1 MMRKFLNIVI
11 VALILTTPLFSQG
24 VRSAGED
31 SLKSQA
37 KVKSTRG
44 TTKKSSGVF
53 RAIIKEIISSP
64 ESKAELEEE
73 IKGIFDYF
81 IDNDSNGIDDR
92 FQSKKLI
99 KSGEGERKK
108 STKKA
113 KTYPTSKSKKSG
125 KTSKKRLKKRGL

>member
-24 VRSAGED
+24 LRSAGED

-37 KVKSTRG
+37 KVKSTRR
-44 TTKKSSGVF
+44 TTKRSRGIFK
-53 RAIIKEIISSP
+53 AIIKEIISSP

-92 FQSKKLI
+92 LQSKKLI

-108 STKKA
+108 STRKA

>member
-1 MMRKFLNIVI
+1 MMRKVLNIAI
-11 VALILTTPLFSQG
+11 VALILTTPLFSQRL
-24 VRSAGED
+24 RSAGED
-31 SLKSQA
+31 SLKSRA
-37 KVKSTRG
+37 KVKSTHS
-44 TTKKSSGVF
+44 TIKKSSGVF

-108 STKKA
+108 SIRKA

-125 KTSKKRLKKRGL
+125 KTSKKRVKKRGL

>member
-1 MMRKFLNIVI
+1 MMRKVLNIVI
-11 VALILTTPLFSQG
+11 VALMLTTPLFSQG
-24 VRSAGED
+24 LRSAGED

-37 KVKSTRG
+37 KVKSTRR
-44 TTKKSSGVF
+44 TTKRSSGAF
-53 RAIIKEIISSP
+53 KAIIKKIISSA
-64 ESKAELEEE
+64 ESKEKLERDIE
-73 IKGIFDYF
+73 GIFDYF

-108 STKKA
+108 STRKA

>member
-1 MMRKFLNIVI
+1 MMRKVLNIAI
-11 VALILTTPLFSQG
+11 VALMLATPLFSQG
-24 VRSAGED
+24 LQSVGED
-31 SLKSQA
+31 SLKSRA
-37 KVKSTRG
+37 KVKSIRSTI
-44 TTKKSSGVF
+44 KKSSGVF

-92 FQSKKLI
+92 LQSKKLI

-108 STKKA
+108 SIRKA
-113 KTYPTSKSKKSG
+113 KAYPTSKSKKSG
-125 KTSKKRLKKRGL
+125 KTSKKRVKKRGL

>member
-1 MMRKFLNIVI
+1 MMRKVLNIAI

-24 VRSAGED
+24 LRSAGED

-37 KVKSTRG
+37 KVKSTRR
-44 TTKKSSGVF
+44 TTKRSSRVF
-53 RAIIKEIISSP
+53 KAIIKEIISSA
-64 ESKAELEEE
+64 ESKEKLERDIE
-73 IKGIFDYF
+73 GIFDYF

-99 KSGEGERKK
+99 KSGEEERKR

>member
-1 MMRKFLNIVI
+1 MMRKVLKIVI
-11 VALILTTPLFSQG
+11 VALMLAAPLFSQG
-24 VRSAGED
+24 LRSAGED
-31 SLKSQA
+31 SLKSRA
-37 KVKSTRG
+37 KVKSTRR
-44 TTKKSSGVF
+44 TTKRSSGVF

-64 ESKAELEEE
+64 ESRAELEEE
-73 IKGIFDYF
+73 VKGIFDYF

-92 FQSKKLI
+92 LQSKKLI